1 VGHLEE
7 QNEAPTGKRIAM
19 SSGVRTAKPSA
30 MPSLKP
36 RKAQCHI
43 SQQLNLPLSHRLHDQ
58 LKTSFGRVNRQLI
71 VSWYLILQLLA
82 SALSQSLKST
92 NKIYTTST
100 RKPTFLNSMSMNTKA
115 PSAKPSVKVG
125 GVFAQFHKFG

>member
-7 QNEAPTGKRIAM
+7 QNEAPSGKRIAM

-36 RKAQCHI
+36 RKAQC
-43 SQQLNLPLSHRLHDQ
+43 QRLGSAQPTTESTSKPPVECHDQ
-58 LKTSFGRVNRQLI
+58 LKTSFGRVKRQLI

-92 NKIYTTST
+92 TLLHAEYVLPETLYYPYQKTYL
-100 RKPTFLNSMSMNTKA
+100 F
-115 PSAKPSVKVG
+115 
-125 GVFAQFHKFG
+125 